1 MSTRIRQLGE
11 IAILAAVYVVTAWLS
26 ITFHVVNGL
35 ESLIWVPTGIGF
47 AAVLLRGN
55 RMALGI
61 ALGVVVSML
70 LSIGSVLAGV
80 GVGTVEALAAI
91 CGACLLRR
99 AFGFRTALARVRD
112 VLAFVGT
119 SIVLSLVTATLDSG
133 VLVAVGLVE
142 PEHFTSVLS
151 TWWWGYLAA
160 NLIVAPLVL
169 TWGTR
174 APDLLHERRAPVLE
188 VLAFGVAVICV
199 CMYVFYYWGPEVLPG
214 SRMPYL
220 LVVFL
225 LWAGLRFGPRG
236 AAGASFAITA
246 VAILATTA
254 GTGPF
259 AQLPHYLQVFVSVSA
274 LMTLILA
281 ALQVERLGAV
291 QRKGAILVGALD
303 AIITIDHDARVV
315 EFNPAA
321 ENLFG
326 VRARDCIGRDV
337 VPLLIP
343 PRLRGGFRED
353 LARYLRTGASELL
366 GRRDRFRLCRIDGTE
381 FTAEITAMRVPLE
394 GQYLF
399 TAFIRDITI
408 EHAAEVALR
417 ESRRLLE
424 ERVHERTVELVVAN
438 QELKRRDELL
448 RDSQALSHL
457 GSFELDLDHDLLV
470 WSDEMYRIYG
480 RDPATFNPR
489 EGFLSCV
496 HPEDR
501 ARFEAA
507 MERARVNREPFSFE
521 MRIVRPDGEIRILHS
536 RGRAYVDESD
546 RVLRVTGYSQD
557 ITERKLAEEARYRL
571 GEIVESSEDAIIGLS
586 RDGAIES
593 WNHAAEAIFGYTA
606 AEVSGRLATILVAP
620 EHCHELEQLLESVRD
635 GQHLK
640 HYNMLHA
647 RRDGTLFEASVTTS
661 AIVDGDGRVIGMSK
675 VVRDISDQKAAED
688 QIRAAL
694 REKEVLL
701 REIHHRVKNN
711 LQVISSL
718 LNLQLSTMPGGDARK
733 ALLESQSRIQ
743 SMALVHQL
751 LYRSKDLAHIDMLE
765 YLQNLTMR
773 LGKAYEVDAHRVIE
787 TVVRAP
793 SIRLDI
799 DRAIPCGLIVNE
811 LVTNAFN
818 HAFPGGRPG
827 RIWVTLTQEGDQ
839 LALEVRDDGI
849 GIPPSLDIDTAQTF
863 GLQIV
868 RTLAHQ
874 LDGTIELVGDSGTAV
889 RVVFPFA
896 AQPATSTELVEPR
909 TDSRDGPPQ
918 PSAMHAVGSGRI
930 TV

>member
-1 MSTRIRQLGE
+1 RIRQLGE

-26 ITFHVVNGL
+26 FRFHVVNGL

-47 AAVLLRGN
+47 AAVLVRGN

-61 ALGVVVSML
+61 ALGVVVSMAV
-70 LSIGSVLAGV
+70 SIHSVFAGV

-91 CGACLLRR
+91 GGACLLRR

-112 VLAFVGT
+112 VFAFVGA
-119 SIVLSLVTATLDSG
+119 SIVLSLVTAALDSG
-133 VLVAVGLVE
+133 VLVAAGVVE
-142 PEHFTSVLS
+142 PDHFASVVS

-174 APDLLHERRAPVLE
+174 APELLHGRRVRVPE
-188 VLAFGVAVICV
+188 VVAFGVGVILV
-199 CMYVFYYWGPEVLPG
+199 CTYVFYHWGPELLPG

-236 AAGASFAITA
+236 AAATSFAITA

-254 GTGPF
+254 GSGPF

-274 LMTLILA
+274 LMTLVLGA
-281 ALQVERLGAV
+281 MQVERLGAV
-291 QRKGAILVGALD
+291 QRKGAILAGALD
-303 AIITIDHDARVV
+303 AIITIDRDARIV

-321 ENLFG
+321 ENLIG
-326 VRARDCIGRDV
+326 VRAKDCIGKDV
-337 VPLLIP
+337 VPLVIP
-343 PRLRGGFRED
+343 PRMHGRFRAD
-353 LARYLRTGASELL
+353 LASYLQTGASELL
-366 GRRDRFRLCRIDGTE
+366 GRRDRLRLCRADGTE
-381 FTAEITAMRVPLE
+381 FTAEITAMRVPIE

-399 TAFIRDITI
+399 TAFIRDITT
-408 EHAAEVALR
+408 EHAAEVALH
-417 ESRRLLE
+417 ESQRLLE
-424 ERVHERTVELVVAN
+424 ERVRERTVELVVAN

-448 RDSQALSHL
+448 RDSQALSNV
-457 GSFELDLDHDLLV
+457 GSFERDLDHDVLV

-480 RDPATFNPR
+480 RDPATFDPK
-489 EGFLSCV
+489 EGFVSCV
-496 HPEDR
+496 HPDDRPRLQAAMDR
-501 ARFEAA
+501 ARANHESF
-507 MERARVNREPFSFE
+507 NFE

-536 RGRAYVDESD
+536 RGRTYVDESD
-546 RVLRVTGYSQD
+546 RALRITGYSQD

-571 GEIVESSEDAIIGLS
+571 GEIVESSEDAIIGIS

-593 WNHAAEAIFGYTA
+593 WNRAAEAIFGYTA
-606 AEVSGRLATILVAP
+606 AEVSGRPATLLVP
-620 EHCHELEQLLESVRD
+620 PGHSRELEQLLESVRG

-640 HYNMLHA
+640 HYNLVHA

-718 LNLQLSTMPGGDARK
+718 LNLQLSPMPVGDARK

-751 LYRSKDLAHIDMLE
+751 LYRSKDLAHIDLLE
-765 YLQNLTMR
+765 YLQNLMTR
-773 LGKAYEVDAHRVIE
+773 LGQAYEVDAHRQIE
-787 TVVRAP
+787 TIVRAP
-793 SIRLDI
+793 SIRLDV

-811 LVTNAFN
+811 LVANAFN
-818 HAFPGGRPG
+818 HAFPDGRPG
-827 RIWVTLTQEGDQ
+827 RIWVTLTQQGDQ

-849 GIPPSLDIDTAQTF
+849 GIPPGLDIDTAQTF

-874 LDGTIELVGDSGTAV
+874 LESTIELVCDHGTTV

-896 AQPATSTELVEPR
+896 AQPAASTVAEPR
-909 TDSRDGPPQ
+909 TDAPQ
-918 PSAMHAVGSGRI
+918 PQSTAIH
-930 TV
+930 

>member
-26 ITFHVVNGL
+26 FTFHVVKGL

-55 RMALGI
+55 WMALGI
-61 ALGVVVSML
+61 ALGVVGSML
-70 LSIGSVLAGV
+70 LSLHSVSAGL

-91 CGACLLRR
+91 GGASLLRR

-112 VLAFVGT
+112 VLAFVGV
-119 SIVLSLVTATLDSG
+119 SIVLALVTALLDSG
-133 VLVAVGLVE
+133 VLVAAGLLE
-142 PEHFTSVLS
+142 PDRFASVSS

-174 APDLLHERRAPVLE
+174 APEPLPERRAPALE
-188 VLAFGVAVICV
+188 VLAFGVSVALV
-199 CMYVFYYWGPEVLPG
+199 CAYVFYHWGPELLPG

-220 LVVFL
+220 LVVLL
-225 LWAGLRFGPRG
+225 LWAGLRFGRRG
-236 AAGASFAITA
+236 AAAASFAIMA

-254 GTGPF
+254 GAGPF
-259 AQLPHYLQVFVSVSA
+259 AQLPHYLHVFVSVSA
-274 LMTLILA
+274 LMTLILG
-281 ALQVERLGAV
+281 ALQVERFGAV
-291 QRKGAILVGALD
+291 QRKGAILAGALD
-303 AIITIDHDARVV
+303 AIITIDRDARII

-321 ENLFG
+321 ENLIG
-326 VRARDCIGRDV
+326 VRARDCIGKDV
-337 VPLLIP
+337 VPLVIP
-343 PRLRGGFRED
+343 PRLHGRFRED
-353 LARYLRTGASELL
+353 LARYLQTGASEIL
-366 GRRDRFRLCRIDGTE
+366 GRRERFPLCRSDGTE
-381 FTAEITAMRVPLE
+381 FTAEITAMRVPIE

-399 TAFIRDITI
+399 TAFIRDITV
-408 EHAAEVALR
+408 EHAAEVALH

-424 ERVHERTVELVVAN
+424 QRVHERTVELVVAN

-448 RDSQALSHL
+448 RESQALANL
-457 GSFELDLDHDLLV
+457 GSFERDLDHDLLV

-480 RDPATFNPR
+480 RDPASFNPR

-501 ARFEAA
+501 ERVRAA
-507 MERARVNREPFSFE
+507 MQRARVNHEPFSFE
-521 MRIVRPDGEIRILHS
+521 MRITRPDGEIRILHS
-536 RGRAYVDESD
+536 RGRTYVGESD
-546 RVLRVTGYSQD
+546 GVLRVTGYSQD

-571 GEIVESSEDAIIGLS
+571 SEIVESSEDAMIGLS

-593 WNHAAEAIFGYTA
+593 WNHGAEAIFGYTA
-606 AEVSGRLATILVAP
+606 AEVSRRPATLLVP
-620 EHCHELEQLLESVRD
+620 PDRRRELEQLLESVRA

-640 HYNMLHA
+640 HYNLLHA

-661 AIVDGDGRVIGMSK
+661 AIVDGAGRVIGMSK

-718 LNLQLSTMPGGDARK
+718 LNLQLSTMPAGEARK

-751 LYRSKDLAHIDMLE
+751 LYRSKDLAHIDLLE

-773 LGKAYEVDAHRVIE
+773 LGKAYEIDAHRLIE

-793 SIRLDI
+793 NIRLDI

-827 RIWVTLTQEGDQ
+827 RISITLTQEADQ

-849 GIPPSLDIDTAQTF
+849 GIPPNLDIDTAQTL

-874 LDGTIELVGDSGTAV
+874 LDSTIELMCDSGTTV

-896 AQPATSTELVEPR
+896 ARPATSTQLVEPR
-909 TDSRDGPPQ
+909 ADSGDD
-918 PSAMHAVGSGRI
+918 PSRPTAIH
-930 TV
+930 

>member
-1 MSTRIRQLGE
+1 LVSTRIRQLAE

-26 ITFHVVNGL
+26 FAFHVVNGL
-35 ESLIWVPTGIGF
+35 DALIWVPTGIGF

-70 LSIGSVLAGV
+70 LSNRSLFAGV

-91 CGACLLRR
+91 GGAWLLRR

-112 VLAFVGT
+112 VLAFIGV

-133 VLVAVGLVE
+133 VLVTAGLVE
-142 PEHFTSVLS
+142 PEHFTSMLS

-160 NLIVAPLVL
+160 NLVVAPLVL
-169 TWGTR
+169 TWGTTG
-174 APDLLHERRAPVLE
+174 PDLPHDRRAPVLE
-188 VLAFGVAVICV
+188 VLAFCVGVILACT
-199 CMYVFYYWGPEVLPG
+199 YVFFHLGPELLPG

-220 LVVFL
+220 LVIFL

-236 AAGASFAITA
+236 AAAANFAITA

-274 LMTLILA
+274 LMTLILG

-291 QRKGAILVGALD
+291 QRKGAILAGALD
-303 AIITIDHDARVV
+303 AIITIDRDARIV

-326 VRARDCIGRDV
+326 VRAKDCIGKDV
-337 VPLLIP
+337 VPLALP
-343 PRLRGGFRED
+343 PRLHSRFRED
-353 LARYLRTGASELL
+353 LASYLQTGASDLL
-366 GRRDRFRLCRIDGTE
+366 GRRDRFAMCRLDGTE
-381 FTAEITAMRVPLE
+381 FTAEITAMRVPIE

-399 TAFIRDITI
+399 TAFIRDITT
-408 EHAAEVALR
+408 EHAAEVALH

-424 ERVHERTVELVVAN
+424 ERVQERTVELVVAN
-438 QELKRRDELL
+438 QELKRRGELL
-448 RDSQALSHL
+448 RDSQALSNV
-457 GSFELDLDHDLLV
+457 GSFERDLDHDVLV

-489 EGFLSCV
+489 DGFLSCV

-501 ARFEAA
+501 ERVKAA
-507 MERARVNREPFSFE
+507 MQRARVNHEPFGFE

-536 RGRAYVDESD
+536 RGRTFVGESD
-546 RVLRVTGYSQD
+546 RALRITGYSQD

-593 WNHAAEAIFGYTA
+593 WNRAAEAIFGYAA
-606 AEVSGRLATILVAP
+606 AEVSGRPATLLVRP
-620 EHCHELEQLLESVRD
+620 DHRHELEQLLESVRA

-640 HYNMLHA
+640 HYNLVHA

-661 AIVDGDGRVIGMSK
+661 AIVDRDGRVIGMSK

-718 LNLQLSTMPGGDARK
+718 LNLQLSTMPGGEARE

-743 SMALVHQL
+743 AMALVHQL
-751 LYRSKDLAHIDMLE
+751 LYRSKDLAHIDLLE
-765 YLQNLTMR
+765 YLQNLVTR
-773 LGKAYEVDAHRVIE
+773 LGKAYEVDAHRLIE
-787 TVVRAP
+787 TMVHAP

-827 RIWVTLTQEGDQ
+827 RIWVTLTREGDQ

-874 LDGTIELVGDSGTAV
+874 LDSTIELVCDSGTTV

-896 AQPATSTELVEPR
+896 ARPATGTDLVEPR
-909 TDSRDGPPQ
+909 TDPHDGAPQ
-918 PSAMHAVGSGRI
+918 PAVI
-930 TV
+930 H